1 MVCGEDIRIEMVCG
15 EDIRRERVSGEDIR
29 IEMVSV
35 EDIRREMVCGE
46 DIRIEMVC
54 VEDIRKEM
62 VCGEDIRIEIGKR
75 RRDRSL
81 ILNTQMVSAVFLKK
95 FQVKSRLFTKPKY
108 IELIYRKLFTL
119 KKDVLKRKI
128 INN

>member
-1 MVCGEDIRIEMVCG
+1 MVCGEDIMI
-15 EDIRRERVSGEDIR
+15 
-29 IEMVSV
+29 
-35 EDIRREMVCGE
+35 EMVCGE

-54 VEDIRKEM
+54 VEDIR
-62 VCGEDIRIEIGKR
+62 REIGKR
-75 RRDRSL
+75 RDTSL

-119 KKDVLKRKI
+119 KKRCTETL
-128 INN
+128 NNK